1 MPTDISLNPFKP
13 QEPRI
18 PGVPAEKRE
27 KSRTQAPGVVGPP
40 PSLPAHSPSRMR
52 LLWIA
57 LTLLLALGVGFYAWV
72 HWSSAKTAASPVEA
86 LQATT
91 AKAIAGVRPKVADD
105 VPAIA
110 PGVIATRAQ
119 LAKPWSSKRF
129 YFRDPVTQQP
139 TPSIVVR
146 LPGGTLW
153 AFSLREPFGQCQLEY
168 ITDLKKLQAQ
178 YDFSASHPMAADPCN
193 GSVFDLTRY
202 GSGPNGLVRG
212 EIEKGTALRPPMAI
226 EVRTRGNE
234 IVAVRMEQ

>member
-1 MPTDISLNPFKP
+1 MPTDTSLNPFKP

-40 PSLPAHSPSRMR
+40 PSVPVYSPSRMR
-52 LLWIA
+52 LASIA
-57 LTLLLALGVGFYAWV
+57 LTLLLALGAGFHAWM
-72 HWSSAKTAASPVEA
+72 HWSSRKNAPSAVESMPATAKT
-86 LQATT
+86 
-91 AKAIAGVRPKVADD
+91 IAEVRPKAADAP
-105 VPAIA
+105 VIA

-119 LAKPWSSKRF
+119 LSKPWSSKRF

-139 TPSIVVR
+139 TPAIVVR
-146 LPGGTLW
+146 LPVGTFW
-153 AFSLREPFGQCQLEY
+153 ALSLREPFGQCQLEY
-168 ITDLKKLQAQ
+168 ITDLKKLKAQ

-202 GSGPNGLVRG
+202 SSGPSGLVRG
-212 EIEKGTALRPPMAI
+212 EIEKGTALRPPTAI